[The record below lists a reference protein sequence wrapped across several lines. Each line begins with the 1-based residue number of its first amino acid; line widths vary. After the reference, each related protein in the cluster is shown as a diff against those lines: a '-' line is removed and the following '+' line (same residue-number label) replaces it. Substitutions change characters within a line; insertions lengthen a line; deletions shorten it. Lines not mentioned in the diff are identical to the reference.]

1 MCVGKCSRYV
11 GLSLV
16 ILSLLAIAFNLFLIF
31 PNFDGSYLKNKKISS
46 DATRLAGIWAGG
58 LMVLVPGIQTT
69 LVGFKVRGLT
79 SYCTCCDML
88 LSFVFSCVAFMG
100 ASSCL
105 YISNE
110 GLKNGPYCLIKE
122 STNKPK
128 EWAYA
133 FPSNEQFRDSFESSD
148 VSVLGILVWSD
159 ICTEP
164 PMIIPWTSSFFILL
178 FLVSLLQVLLSF
190 FQIINSFIGL
200 FGGSCDVNKCSA
212 DDGPDDK
219 RKAPET
225 KEEADSLPV

>member
-1 MCVGKCSRYV
+1 
-11 GLSLV
+11 
-16 ILSLLAIAFNLFLIF
+16 
-31 PNFDGSYLKNKKISS
+31 
-46 DATRLAGIWAGG
+46 
-58 LMVLVPGIQTT
+58 
-69 LVGFKVRGLT
+69 
-79 SYCTCCDML
+79 ML